1 VIEGKRTSEEG
12 VARELSNIETY
23 NPRFNAFIT
32 VFSGDP
38 GLSLSRA
45 RELDGRLA
53 KRRSGGAPPLLGVP
67 VTIKDNVFLAGFP
80 TTDGSRS
87 FRKFLPPGNARVV
100 DLLLGAGCVPL
111 GKTNLHEL
119 ALGVTGTS
127 GYGGPI
133 HNPTDPSRVSGGSS
147 GGSAVSV
154 ALSKGPIISIGS
166 DTGGSVRI
174 PAALCGVCGFKPSQ
188 GLLSTDGVFP
198 LSPTLDHLGLLTKTV
213 PDMSFAFQALTGVPL
228 TRKTKPRLGIPTR
241 YFTEDMDETVS
252 RSSGEFEV
260 KDVHTGGDYDRYS
273 KARAVITVRESSWF
287 YEQVLRSPKLRRAMH
302 QDVLSLMDG
311 GLKTGMLEYMR
322 SMGLRG
328 DAVREAPRLLSGI
341 DALIVPTCL
350 ITAPRIDEVLGNETG
365 KIRRL
370 LLRNTEL
377 FNMSGL
383 PAMSLP
389 LGKTGASKPTALQI
403 VGDHGKDGLVLSVA
417 EKIWALLHGT

>member
-1 VIEGKRTSEEG
+1 M
-12 VARELSNIETY
+12 AQELSKIEEY
-23 NPRFNAFIT
+23 DARFNAFIT
-32 VFSGDP
+32 VFSGDR
-38 GLSLSRA
+38 GLALSRA

-53 KRRSGGAPPLLGVP
+53 KRRSGRAPPLVGVP

-80 TTDGSRS
+80 TTDGSMS
-87 FRKFLPPGNARVV
+87 FREFLPPGNAGVV

-133 HNPTDPSRVSGGSS
+133 HNPSDASRVSGGSS

-188 GLLSTDGVFP
+188 ALLSTDGVFP

-213 PDMSFAFQALTGVPL
+213 PDMSYAFRALTGVHL
-228 TRKTKPRLGIPTR
+228 TRRTKPRLGIPTR

-252 RSSGEFEV
+252 KSFLGAVDTLRSSGEFV
-260 KDVHTGGDYDRYS
+260 MKDVPTGGDYANYS

-287 YEQVLRSPKLRRAMH
+287 YERILRSPKLRRSMH
-302 QDVLSLMDG
+302 RDVLSLMDG
-311 GLKTGMLEYMR
+311 GLKIGMIEYMR
-322 SMGLRG
+322 SIGLRAE
-328 DAVREAPRLLSGI
+328 AVREAPRLLAGV
-341 DALIVPTCL
+341 DALITPTCL
-350 ITAPRIDEVLGNETG
+350 ITAPRIDEIVGNETG

-377 FNMSGL
+377 FNMNGL
-383 PAMSLP
+383 PALSLP
-389 LGKTGASKPTALQI
+389 LGTKVASKPTALQ
-403 VGDHGKDGLVLSVA
+403 VVADHGEDGLVLSVA
-417 EKIWALLHGT
+417 EKIWALLHTR